1 MVNPDE
7 EVPEGWTSP
16 DSIFRHAV
24 VTEVNSRI
32 FSSVA
37 GPSPRAH
44 QATIHPLSV
53 HRLPVY
59 LSECRHS
66 SSPMP
71 TGTGVAH
78 ACPVWMHV
86 DACTDVHT
94 PGEVQAGPELESGA
108 ERTQS

>member
-24 VTEVNSRI
+24 VTAVNSRI

-59 LSECRHS
+59 LSECLRAPGWH
-66 SSPMP
+66 
-71 TGTGVAH
+71 TQGHTH
-78 ACPVWMHV
+78 AGPIWMHG
-86 DACTDVHT
+86 DVGMDVRT
-94 PGEVQAGPELESGA
+94 PGELQAGPELESGA